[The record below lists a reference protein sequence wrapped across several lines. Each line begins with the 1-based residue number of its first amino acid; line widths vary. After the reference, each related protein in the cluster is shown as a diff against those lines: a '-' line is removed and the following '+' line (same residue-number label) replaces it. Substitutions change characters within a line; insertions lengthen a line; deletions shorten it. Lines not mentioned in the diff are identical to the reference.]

1 MATNQRQYR
10 VATTRSQRPPSRP
23 LARRTERQLVNDD
36 KAEDP
41 SGGDSDD
48 HYRRHPQIN
57 SNSAPTSVENTS
69 TSLPSAARQVALS
82 CLIPFPTLTT
92 QLRHTFPRQC
102 GLSVSSDAKSDEHMQ
117 RHSRGWSS
125 SSRSSF
131 VASSTSSLSSVQAS
145 AESSASSSPSCH
157 HTRHARRCSHR
168 HLRRHYWYHHYHR
181 CYGYS
186 HRESHS
192 PTPFVSCAPP
202 PHNRIISKIR

>member
-1 MATNQRQYR
+1 MTTITDATLKLTQTCTNVCREHIDVIAKCSQTGRT
-10 VATTRSQRPPSRP
+10 VLPDPIPHTDDAT
-23 LARRTERQLVNDD
+23 
-36 KAEDP
+36 
-41 SGGDSDD
+41 
-48 HYRRHPQIN
+48 
-57 SNSAPTSVENTS
+57 APHV
-69 TSLPSAARQVALS
+69 
-82 CLIPFPTLTT
+82 
-92 QLRHTFPRQC
+92 PRQC

-186 HRESHS
+186 HRESHT
-192 PTPFVSCAPP
+192 PMPFVSCAPP